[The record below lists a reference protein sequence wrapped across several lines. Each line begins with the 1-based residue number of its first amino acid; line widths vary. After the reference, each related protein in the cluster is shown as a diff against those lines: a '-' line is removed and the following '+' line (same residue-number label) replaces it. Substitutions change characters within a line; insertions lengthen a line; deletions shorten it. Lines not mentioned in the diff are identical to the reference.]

1 MSHWEWCCWNF
12 TRLALFA
19 WRHFACFFCDR
30 TLASDRWTGRRMNRY
45 STYCSSKRAVPALH
59 LVEKMGEPTKYSANG
74 ITVLID
80 LIKPSFDVVERLDA
94 RDVVDDDYT
103 MSTAVVANEQNAIIN
118 SSSLSISSLAS
129 QIKYRH
135 SVKVDQTDQNK
146 IRNSHT

>member
-1 MSHWEWCCWNF
+1 
-12 TRLALFA
+12 
-19 WRHFACFFCDR
+19 
-30 TLASDRWTGRRMNRY
+30 MNRY

-59 LVEKMGEPTKYSANG
+59 LVEKLGEPTKYSANG

-129 QIKYRH
+129 QIKY
-135 SVKVDQTDQNK
+135 TDIQSRSIK
-146 IRNSHT
+146 PTKTKYVTHTHNYYILPTVFPVI